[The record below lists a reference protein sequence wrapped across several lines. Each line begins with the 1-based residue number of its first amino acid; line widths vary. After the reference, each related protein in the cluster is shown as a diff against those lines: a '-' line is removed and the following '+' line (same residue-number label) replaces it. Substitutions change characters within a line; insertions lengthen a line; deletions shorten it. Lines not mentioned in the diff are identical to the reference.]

1 MRRNSSILPG
11 MNHLL
16 ESLRQRLWQRDSALS
31 RTERLLVTVG
41 RHVFALARDLFEGQ
55 ISMRA
60 MSLVYTTLLSLV
72 PILALAFSVLKA
84 FGAHNAL
91 EPLLVEFLRP
101 LGSQAD
107 EIVANIMGFIDKM
120 KVGVLGSLGISLLL
134 YSAVSLIQKVEAS
147 FNFIWRI
154 SRPRPLSQRIS
165 DYFSVLMIGPVLV
178 FSAIGLT
185 ASVSSNALVTKIVA
199 IEPFG
204 TLYLGLTKLL
214 PYLLIIG
221 AFSFMY
227 SFVPNTRV
235 RWRAALGGGV
245 FAGVVWQACSVLFAS
260 FVSGATNYN
269 AVYSGF
275 AIFIFLLIW
284 LHLGWL
290 ILLLGCQL
298 AFYLQHPAQLAPDRA
313 VPALSGRG
321 AEYLTLMIMT
331 LTGRRFLDGSPGYT
345 QEELAREL
353 NAPPEHVAQSVE
365 SLLHQG
371 LLVEAGRKR
380 TQLQPGMD
388 LDAIR
393 LTRLWRLA
401 RTGQSSLPHSTEPH
415 AVALSHLL
423 DEAEARFERAHQDLT
438 LRHFIQQ
445 PERDG

>member
-1 MRRNSSILPG
+1 
-11 MNHLL
+11 MNNLL
-16 ESLRQRLWQRDSALS
+16 ERLSHRLWQPNSALS
-31 RTERLLVTVG
+31 RTERLLVQVG

-84 FGAHNAL
+84 FGAHNTL
-91 EPLLVEFLRP
+91 EPLLTEFLRP
-101 LGSQAD
+101 LGGQAD
-107 EIVANIMGFIDKM
+107 EMVANIMGFVDKM

-134 YSAVSLIQKVEAS
+134 YSAISLIQKVEAS

-165 DYFSVLMIGPVLV
+165 EYLSVLMVGPVLV

-185 ASVSSNALVTKIVA
+185 ASVSSNTIVAKIVS

-204 TLYLGLTKLL
+204 LLFYSLTKML
-214 PYLLIIG
+214 PYLLIIA

-227 SFVPNTRV
+227 SFIPNTRV
-235 RWRAALGGGV
+235 RWRAALGGGI
-245 FAGVVWQACSVLFAS
+245 FAGVAWQTSSVLFAS

-269 AVYSGF
+269 AIYSGF

-290 ILLLGCQL
+290 ILLIGCQL
-298 AFYLQHPAQLAPDRA
+298 SYYLQHPAQLAPDRC

-321 AEYLTLMIMT
+321 AEYLTLMVMS
-331 LTGRRFLDGSPGYT
+331 LSGRRFLDGEAGYT

-353 NAPPEHVAQSVE
+353 NAPPEHVAQVVE
-365 SLLHQG
+365 SLLRQG
-371 LLVEAGRKR
+371 LLVEVGRKR
-380 TQLQPGMD
+380 TQLHPGMD

-401 RTGQSSLPHSTEPH
+401 RVGTSSLPHSTEAH
-415 AVALSHLL
+415 AVAVTQLL
-423 DEAEARFERAHQDLT
+423 DEAESRFERAHQDLS
-438 LRHFIQQ
+438 LRNFILH
-445 PERDG
+445 PDRDA

>member
-1 MRRNSSILPG
+1 
-11 MNHLL
+11 MNNLL
-16 ESLRQRLWQRDSALS
+16 ERLHSRLWQEDGAIGRS
-31 RTERLLVTVG
+31 ERILVRIG
-41 RHVFALARDLFEGQ
+41 RYVFALCRDLFDGQ

-84 FGAHNAL
+84 FGAHDTLA
-91 EPLLVEFLRP
+91 PLLTEFLRP

-107 EIVANIMGFIDKM
+107 DVVNNILGFVDKM
-120 KVGVLGSLGISLLL
+120 KIGVLGSVGVSLLL

-154 SRPRPLSQRIS
+154 TRPRPLAQRVG
-165 DYFSVLMIGPVLV
+165 DYLSVLMVGPVLV

-185 ASVSSNALVTKIVA
+185 ASVSSNSVVAKIIA

-204 TLYLGLTKLL
+204 MLFYSLTKLL
-214 PYLLIIG
+214 PYVLIVG
-221 AFSFMY
+221 AFTFLY
-227 SFVPNTRV
+227 NFVPNTRV
-235 RWRAALGGGV
+235 RWQAAAGGGL
-245 FAGVVWQACSVLFAS
+245 FAGVSWQASSVLFAS
-260 FVSGATNYN
+260 FVGSATNYN
-269 AVYSGF
+269 AIYSGF

-298 AFYLQHPAQLAPDRA
+298 AYYLQHPAQLAPDRE

-321 AEYLTLMIMT
+321 AEFLTLMIMS
-331 LTGRRFLDGSPGYT
+331 LSGRRFLDGAPGLT
-345 QEELAREL
+345 QEELARAL
-353 NAPPEHVAQSVE
+353 NAPPEHVAQAVDV
-365 SLLHQG
+365 LLHQG

-380 TQLQPGMD
+380 TQLHPAMD

-401 RTGQSSLPHSTEPH
+401 RAGNSAIPRSTEAH
-415 AVALSHLL
+415 AVAVTQLL
-423 DEAEARFERAHQDLT
+423 DEAESRFEQAHADLS
-438 LRHFIQQ
+438 LRQFILH
-445 PERDG
+445 PGIDA

>member
-1 MRRNSSILPG
+1 
-11 MNHLL
+11 MNNFIERLHA
-16 ESLRQRLWQRDSALS
+16 RLWQQDSAIS
-31 RTERLLVTVG
+31 RTERYLVNIG
-41 RHVFALARDLFEGQ
+41 RHVFALSRDLFEGQ

-84 FGAHNAL
+84 FGAHNTL
-91 EPLLVEFLRP
+91 EPLLTEFLRP
-101 LGSQAD
+101 LGGQAD
-107 EIVANIMGFIDKM
+107 EIIANIMGFVDKM

-134 YSAVSLIQKVEAS
+134 YSAISLIQKVEAS

-165 DYFSVLMIGPVLV
+165 DYFSVLMVGPILV

-185 ASVSSNALVTKIVA
+185 ASVSSNTIVEKIIS

-204 TLYLGLTKLL
+204 MLFYGLTKML

-221 AFSFMY
+221 AFSFLY
-227 SFVPNTRV
+227 SFIPNTRV
-235 RWRAALGGGV
+235 RWRAALGGGL
-245 FAGVVWQACSVLFAS
+245 FAGVAWQTSSVLFAS
-260 FVSGATNYN
+260 FVSSATNYN

-298 AFYLQHPAQLAPDRA
+298 AYYLQHPSQLSPERI

-321 AEYLTLMIMT
+321 AEYLTLMVMS
-331 LTGRRFLDGSPGYT
+331 LSGRRFLDGEAGYT
-345 QEELAREL
+345 QEELARAL
-353 NAPPEHVAQSVE
+353 NAPPEHVAQTVE
-365 SLLHQG
+365 TLLRQG

-380 TQLQPGMD
+380 TQLHPGMD

-401 RTGQSSLPHSTEPH
+401 RAGNSSIPHCHEAH
-415 AVALSHLL
+415 AVAVSQLL
-423 DEAEARFERAHQDLT
+423 DEAESRFELAHQDLS
-438 LRHFIQQ
+438 LRSFILH
-445 PERDG
+445 PDRDA

>member
-1 MRRNSSILPG
+1 
-11 MNHLL
+11 MNNLL
-16 ESLRQRLWQRDSALS
+16 ERLRQRLWQQDSAIS
-31 RTERLLVTVG
+31 RGERYLINIG

-84 FGAHNAL
+84 FGAHNTL
-91 EPLLVEFLRP
+91 EPLLTEFLRP
-101 LGSQAD
+101 LGGQAD
-107 EIVANIMGFIDKM
+107 EMVANIMGFVDKM

-147 FNFIWRI
+147 FNFIWHI
-154 SRPRPLSQRIS
+154 ARPRPLSQRIS
-165 DYFSVLMIGPVLV
+165 EYFSVLMVGPILV

-185 ASVSSNALVTKIVA
+185 ASVSSNTVVEQIIA

-204 TLYLGLTKLL
+204 LLFYSLTKLL
-214 PYLLIIG
+214 PYLLIVG
-221 AFSFMY
+221 AFSFLY
-227 SFVPNTRV
+227 SFIPNTPV

-245 FAGVVWQACSVLFAS
+245 FAGVAWQTSSVLFAS

-269 AVYSGF
+269 AIYSGF

-298 AFYLQHPAQLAPDRA
+298 SYYLQHPSQLAPDRA

-321 AEYLTLMIMT
+321 AEYLTLMVMC
-331 LTGRRFLDGSPGYT
+331 LSGRRFIEGKPGYT
-345 QEELAREL
+345 QEELSREL
-353 NAPPEHVAQSVE
+353 NAPPEHVAQTVE
-365 SLLHQG
+365 GLLRQG
-371 LLVEAGRKR
+371 LLVESGRKR
-380 TQLQPGMD
+380 TQLNPGMD

-401 RTGQSSLPHSTEPH
+401 RMGSSSIPHSTEAH
-415 AVALSHLL
+415 AIAVTQLL
-423 DEAEARFERAHQDLT
+423 DEAESRFELAHQDLS
-438 LRHFIQQ
+438 LRAFILH
-445 PERDG
+445 PDRDS